1 MICVVVIQSVLV
13 RRRIASHTQR
23 SVNPAAYAGRV
34 KAHLLGHRAPA
45 WRGGP
50 QSLDRLAANLRWYLL
65 SIICC
70 QIEQSSSSLS
80 RSKLYCRCCGVRG
93 REARK
98 CGQAVCNALAL
109 HRGCPHGPQG
119 SRRSEG
125 LVHKSTA
132 QGAPVVRAL
141 GPGDFLQPLDY
152 PSSLPAG
159 GPRSP
164 APKPLRALD
173 THRPCRASGNPPD
186 IRRSQHRRPTP
197 PGPGIGRRHAPPPA
211 SARQTLNADV
221 VRCSSS
227 PTRRSRRGPRENR
240 QTPVG
245 TRTRT
250 SASATAAR

>member
-1 MICVVVIQSVLV
+1 MD
-13 RRRIASHTQR
+13 TT
-23 SVNPAAYAGRV
+23 
-34 KAHLLGHRAPA
+34 
-45 WRGGP
+45 RGGP

-80 RSKLYCRCCGVRG
+80 SSKLYCRCCGVRG

-132 QGAPVVRAL
+132 QGAPVARAL
-141 GPGDFLQPLDY
+141 EPGEFLQPLDY

-159 GPRSP
+159 RPRSP
-164 APKPLRALD
+164 APNRSGRWRRTDRAERPATRPISGDPDIDVLRRQIQALD
-173 THRPCRASGNPPD
+173 AGVHL
-186 IRRSQHRRPTP
+186 RR
-197 PGPGIGRRHAPPPA
+197 
-211 SARQTLNADV
+211 RQTAERRVRAFVVVVAHPRAD
-221 VRCSSS
+221 
-227 PTRRSRRGPRENR
+227 
-240 QTPVG
+240 PVAG
-245 TRTRT
+245 LAKIGKRL
-250 SASATAAR
+250 